1 MAKRKGLGSPHL
13 KIVGMVPASDE
24 ERIHLMKTVLHFTD
38 EKARASLEEM
48 NERKPPYIKIE
59 EEDEKPAEDGQND
72 GCPNKE

>member
-24 ERIHLMKTVLHFTD
+24 ERIHLMKTVLQFTD

-48 NERKPPYIKIE
+48 NERKPPYIKTDE
-59 EEDEKPAEDGQND
+59 EGD
-72 GCPNKE
+72 